1 MNENK
6 EKFNLKNKET
16 AVLIALLAV
25 CVATLGTLVFLN
37 IDRFTQTTTTT
48 TTQKT
53 PDEYVVLPELE
64 GKTLAEARQILEELG
79 LSFEIKATDSRRAN
93 VVEEADAEGERT
105 ADGLKIKRDTAVALH
120 ANEIGIDRVIY
131 LTFDDGPTQDNTFDI
146 LDMLDERGI
155 CASFFVVGNRISLY
169 GDRISAI
176 VERGNVLACHSYSH
190 ELSEIYGKD
199 GLDKLLSEI
208 DAYERDVEKVLGK
221 GAMNSVGRLFRF
233 PGGSTQNNILT
244 RAEALEYIGAIREK
258 GYKIYDWTALTG
270 DRDTPANTEP
280 EDMLDELEATLARAK
295 NRGEPL
301 IVLLHDMQTTREA
314 LPEILDR
321 LISEGYYFDT
331 VNHCPEYTFAEN

>member
-6 EKFNLKNKET
+6 GKFFEGLKNKET
-16 AVLIALLAV
+16 AVLVALLV
-25 CVATLGTLVFLN
+25 LCVAVLGTLVFLN
-37 IDRFTQTTTTT
+37 IDRFTQTTTT
-48 TTQKT
+48 QKA
-53 PDEYVVLPELE
+53 PDEYVVLPDLE
-64 GKTLAEARQILEELG
+64 GKTLAEARQILEGLG
-79 LSFEIKATDSRRAN
+79 LSFEIKSTDSRRAN
-93 VVEEADAEGERT
+93 VVESVDAEGERT
-105 ADGLKIKRDTAVALH
+105 PQGLKIKHGTTVTLH

-131 LTFDDGPTQDNTFDI
+131 LTFDDGPTAYNTFEI

-155 CASFFVVGNRISLY
+155 SASFFVVGNRISEY

-176 VERGNVLACHSYSH
+176 VERGHVLACHSYSH
-190 ELSEIYGKD
+190 KISQIYGEG

-208 DAYERDVEKVLGK
+208 DAYEKDVKKILGK
-221 GAMNSVGRLFRF
+221 NAMDSVGRLFRF

-244 RAEALEYIGAIREK
+244 RAEALEYIAAIQDK

-301 IVLLHDMQTTREA
+301 IVLMHDMQTTREA